1 MHSVS
6 TDINQVLAILGLNA
20 STEARIPINHLASLT
35 GAKQHG
41 LAFCTARGKSDLS
54 ASAATAIIMTE
65 ELANHYPGQAYVIKH
80 PEPLAAF
87 VSVMKALMSTDRK
100 KRLSGIHPQA
110 VCDPSST
117 IAPTASIGA
126 NVTVE
131 ANAVI
136 EANVQIDAGCYVG
149 ENTIIKKNSKLNAN
163 VTIHRGCVVGE
174 NCILHSGTCIGS
186 DGFGYIETKSG
197 LEKIPHIGNVIIGNN
212 VEIGANCSIDRGML
226 DNTEIHDGVKLD
238 NLVHIA
244 HNVKLSKNCAIAGL
258 CGIAGST
265 KVGENLRMGGMSG
278 INGQI
283 TVTNNVAIGGGTSI
297 TSTINKSGFYIGVM
311 PAQLEKNWARS
322 AIAVKKLGN
331 KGASKVK

>member
-6 TDINQVLAILGLNA
+6 TDIDQVLAILGINA
-20 STEARIPINHLASLT
+20 SKRACISIDHLASLT
-35 GAKQHG
+35 SAKQHG
-41 LAFCTARGKSDLS
+41 LAFCTSRGKSDLDES
-54 ASAATAIIMTE
+54 EATAIIMTDQ
-65 ELANHYPGQAYVIKH
+65 LANTYRGKAYVIRH

-87 VSVMKALMSTDRK
+87 VSVMKALMGIDQK
-100 KRLSGIHPQA
+100 KCFPGIHPQA

-117 IAPTASIGA
+117 ISPTACIGA
-126 NVTVE
+126 NVVVE

-136 EANVQIDAGCYVG
+136 EANVQIDAGCYIG
-149 ENTIIKKNSKLNAN
+149 ENTIIKKNAKLNAN

-186 DGFGYIETKSG
+186 DGFGYIETKNG
-197 LEKIPHIGNVIIGNN
+197 LEKIPHVGNVIIGDN

-226 DNTEIHDGVKLD
+226 DDTEIHDGVKLD

-265 KVGENLRMGGMSG
+265 TIGENLRMGGMSG